1 MQIYID
7 NQLAAIKQGSS
18 FEYVAENRYFSG
30 ADSYTLAITFPLKD
44 CPQNIAIFGH
54 INRKDIQAQNLLF
67 DCEIRDKAFVQTGS
81 ITITEISETEV
92 KCQFLEGKSVQNF
105 AVTFDEIYIN
115 ELELGYPDT
124 SRDHMTC
131 DYPYRRDHR
140 YGQGYLAI
148 PWVNNNTGN
157 IQNKWKAHHT
167 LWADRVT
174 GLSYQAY
181 MWYIVQLIFQNLGY
195 TCNLDAWKGHYKWG
209 ALLCCNTLPYAWNIR
224 NWARA
229 LPHWTLTEFLE
240 QLELLM
246 NCEFDIDHGKKI
258 ITFAWTSDRALL
270 DSQVEIEKVIDSFVE
285 TPTKAEESKYRK
297 NQAYKYADCDHRMW
311 KYMVAPQAIAK
322 MYSFATDVYTSVH
335 YATGYDMSSAL
346 KSNYS
351 TLDNSMLTR
360 FPFNRLYLI
369 EDVDMNFALRVYQ
382 RSATPQQ
389 NNPGWYN
396 YTMLTTPTAI
406 NPFGPTDTDAENVT
420 ELKIVPAW
428 LDEVI
433 NENKGVRHLCLFLD
447 CPDMQIEDGQN
458 DPDETHLDP
467 EENHQFLMSDFNSMP
482 CYYAAQDIGDT
493 KQEFFDKIYVAFW
506 ATYANGHPNLPEED
520 YNDFI
525 RWPVPV
531 RDRLEF
537 DLDWAVW
544 QNDEFTLRFNDRYE
558 MVNLYIKSIDPTRKY
573 TFKWIADTIPNPRAK
588 FYIQGRWYICEKIT
602 ATFTENGMS
611 QLLKGDF
618 YPMVE

>member
-1 MQIYID
+1 MEIYIN
-7 NQLAAIKQGSS
+7 NQLAAIKKGSS
-18 FEYVAENRYFSG
+18 FDYVAENRYFSG

-54 INRKDIQAQNLLF
+54 INRKDVQAENLLF
-67 DCEIRDKAFVQTGS
+67 NCEIRDKAFVQYGS
-81 ITITEISETEV
+81 ITVTEISETEV
-92 KCQFLEGKSVQNF
+92 KCQFLEGRSVQNF

-124 SRDHMTC
+124 SRSHMVC
-131 DYPYRRDHR
+131 EYPYIRDYR

-167 LWADRVT
+167 LWADRVQ

-181 MWYIVQLIFQNLGY
+181 MWYIVQLIFQKLGY
-195 TCNLDAWKGHYKWG
+195 TCNLDEWKQHYKWG

-229 LPHWTLTEFLE
+229 LPHWTLTELLE

-246 NCEFDIDHGKKI
+246 NCEFDINHDTKV
-258 ITFAWTSDRALL
+258 ITFSWSSYNFLHSGT
-270 DSQVEIEKVIDSFVE
+270 VEIEKVVDEFTE
-285 TPTKAEESKYRK
+285 TPTKAEESKYKASQER
-297 NQAYKYADCDHRMW
+297 KYAECSHRMW
-311 KYMVAPQAIAK
+311 KYMSCPSVIKK
-322 MYSFATDVYTSVH
+322 MQSLSSQYQREYNTMTAVTTLSGLQKFKDGTQDVNEY
-335 YATGYDMSSAL
+335 G
-346 KSNYS
+346 
-351 TLDNSMLTR
+351 
-360 FPFNRLYLI
+360 FNRLYHI
-369 EDVDMNFALRVYQ
+369 TDVDMYWSMRVMKRTSTWHENLQMYSYYWWAVWQ
-382 RSATPQQ
+382 
-389 NNPGWYN
+389 
-396 YTMLTTPTAI
+396 AI
-406 NPFGPTDTDAENVT
+406 NPFGPTDPDAENAQ

-433 NENKGVRHLCLFLD
+433 NENKGVKHLCLFLD
-447 CPDMQIEDGQN
+447 CPDMQINDGQN
-458 DPDETHLDP
+458 DSDENTFDA
-467 EENHQFLMSDFNSMP
+467 EANKEFMMNEFNAMP
-482 CYYAAQDIGDT
+482 CYYAAQDENVQ
-493 KQEFFDKIYVAFW
+493 KQEFFEKIFVAFW

-520 YNDFI
+520 YNDFV

-531 RDRLEF
+531 RDRVEV

-544 QNDEFTLRFNDRYE
+544 QNEEFSLRFDHSDDN
-558 MVNLYIKSIDPTRKY
+558 VNLYIKNIDPTRKY
-573 TFKWIADTIPNPRAK
+573 TFKWLSDTIPNPRAK
-588 FYIQGRWYICEKIT
+588 FFIQGRWYICEKIT
-602 ATFTENGMS
+602 VTFTEQGMS